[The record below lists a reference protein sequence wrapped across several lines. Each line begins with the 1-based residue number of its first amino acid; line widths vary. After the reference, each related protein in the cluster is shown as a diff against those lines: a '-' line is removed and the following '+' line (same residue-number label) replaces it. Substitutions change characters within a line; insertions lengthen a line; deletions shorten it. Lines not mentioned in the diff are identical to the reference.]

1 MRDSFLLSLE
11 SMSCQSSENIVLADV
26 ISKDLREVLGH
37 LSVDYKGHDP
47 SADNY
52 SERYKVPLIENCHSK
67 AKQSFPKVRARPNP
81 THVPNRS
88 KITKV
93 GTAIPMN
100 STNNVVSVQ
109 TDIGGRDGGG
119 RRGEGGGRDG
129 GGRRGEGGGRDGGGR
144 KSEGGGRCGGGFASR
159 PGGLRVLSSA
169 MIGS

>member
-1 MRDSFLLSLE
+1 M
-11 SMSCQSSENIVLADV
+11 
-26 ISKDLREVLGH
+26 
-37 LSVDYKGHDP
+37 
-47 SADNY
+47 
-52 SERYKVPLIENCHSK
+52 
-67 AKQSFPKVRARPNP
+67 
-81 THVPNRS
+81 PNRS

-109 TDIGGRDGGG
+109 TDI
-119 RRGEGGGRDG
+119 GGRDG